1 MNHLF
6 SKKLI
11 QKFATPLFVLS
22 QFHFLQFS
30 PSYFEMQDD
39 KDKQKSKLNKVAKKA
54 WRQLKGVIASIESE
68 NRDWKDLLHQWEAL
82 FCCNWSRIYVDL
94 IF

>member
-1 MNHLF
+1 MNHIF

-30 PSYFEMQDD
+30 PSYLEMQDD
-39 KDKQKSKLNKVAKKA
+39 EDKQKSKLNKVAKKA
-54 WRQLKGVIASIESE
+54 RQQLKGFIALIEPE
-68 NRDWKDLLHQWEAL
+68 NRE
-82 FCCNWSRIYVDL
+82 
-94 IF
+94 

>member
-11 QKFATPLFVLS
+11 RKFATPLFVLS

-30 PSYFEMQDD
+30 PSYLEMQEDE
-39 KDKQKSKLNKVAKKA
+39 DKQKSKLNKVAKKA
-54 WRQLKGVIASIESE
+54 RQQLKGFIASIEPE
-68 NRDWKDLLHQWEAL
+68 NRD
-82 FCCNWSRIYVDL
+82 
-94 IF
+94 

>member
-11 QKFATPLFVLS
+11 RKFATPLFVSS

-30 PSYFEMQDD
+30 PSYFKMQYDE
-39 KDKQKSKLNKVAKKA
+39 DKQKSKLNKVAKKA
-54 WRQLKGVIASIESE
+54 RQQLKGFIASIEPE
-68 NRDWKDLLHQWEAL
+68 NRD
-82 FCCNWSRIYVDL
+82 
-94 IF
+94 